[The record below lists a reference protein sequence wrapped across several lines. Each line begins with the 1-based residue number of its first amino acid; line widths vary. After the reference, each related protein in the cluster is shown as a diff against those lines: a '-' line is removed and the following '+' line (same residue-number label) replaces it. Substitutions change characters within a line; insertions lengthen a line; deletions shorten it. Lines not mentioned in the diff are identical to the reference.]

1 MTQRTRTRLSEEARF
16 EMTLAA
22 ASRERSNRPL
32 GLVVVACVF
41 LAGTLIFAGSSIAS
55 RASARS
61 RLRAE
66 LLSQAGAEAK
76 VQEWKRLAQAA
87 ADSPQGAIGKPG
99 EFKVSRMEELAT
111 RAGLK
116 SRPNAPVS
124 RDDKSRQGI
133 VVFTHV
139 YTEVRDPSLAN
150 MVDWVRSA
158 CAEIAGL
165 EVESLTVRPEPA
177 GWKMDVTFRRW
188 ERAG

>member
-99 EFKVSRMEELAT
+99 EFKVSRMEELAYQRWDGERIAQEQFFYDPAQFAPT
-111 RAGLK
+111 RPTGPTSA
-116 SRPNAPVS
+116 AP
-124 RDDKSRQGI
+124 
-133 VVFTHV
+133 
-139 YTEVRDPSLAN
+139 
-150 MVDWVRSA
+150 
-158 CAEIAGL
+158 
-165 EVESLTVRPEPA
+165 
-177 GWKMDVTFRRW
+177 
-188 ERAG
+188 